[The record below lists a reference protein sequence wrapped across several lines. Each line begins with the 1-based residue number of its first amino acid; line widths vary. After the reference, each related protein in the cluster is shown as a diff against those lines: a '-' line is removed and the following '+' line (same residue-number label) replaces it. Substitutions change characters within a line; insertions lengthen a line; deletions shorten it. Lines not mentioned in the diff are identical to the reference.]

1 MQQTVFI
8 DNININVSTMYS
20 SKIASYQVFEHMGP
34 IRDQY
39 RVFTILNPNVEKS
52 GLAIKVRKK
61 HTSIILDFNVVNIE
75 TIEKLNTNY
84 TKYFLKG
91 EYNLINN
98 KFTKVSTGGQ
108 FNDKLMLD
116 SADTLLTKNVLELIS
131 FVCLQ

>member
-1 MQQTVFI
+1 MQQTIFI
-8 DNININVSTMYS
+8 DNININVTTNYS
-20 SKIASYQVFEHMGP
+20 NKIASYQVFEHIGP

-61 HTSIILDFNVVNIE
+61 HTSYILDFNVVNIE

-91 EYNLINN
+91 EYNVMTS

-108 FNDKLMLD
+108 FNDKLIVD
-116 SADTLLTKNVLELIS
+116 SADTLLTKNVLELIM
-131 FVCLQ
+131 FVCNQ